1 TSQPAPCGRATPRWS
16 VAGHKAPSA
25 LSMAGDPGCKAMVA
39 VGPPLSARAARPGS
53 PTIWSLVAGS
63 QVASVKTLWPPEA
76 WVTRPAPQGATKQ
89 PTSELRARIV
99 LARLRVALA
108 SVKVPTKTAE
118 EPAGAVL
125 PLIVELRTLRTPS
138 VTNRALPCQAPVALP
153 AKVLFVI
160 VPLPAMRTAPPPLA
174 ARRPLL
180 VLPSALCVTVCA

>member
-1 TSQPAPCGRATPRWS
+1 
-16 VAGHKAPSA
+16 
-25 LSMAGDPGCKAMVA
+25 

-53 PTIWSLVAGS
+53 PTIWSLVAGL
-63 QVASVKTLWPPEA
+63 QVESVKTLWPPEA
-76 WVTRPAPQGATKQ
+76 RVTRPAPQGATKQ
-89 PTSELRARIV
+89 PTSEFRARIV

-160 VPLPAMRTAPPPLA
+160 VPLPSMRNPPPTFA
-174 ARRPLL
+174 ARLPLI
-180 VLPSALCVTVCA
+180 VLRSTVSVPFWKT